1 MEKFV
6 KVVAVILL
14 IGGIIRSLV
23 NIEYALTGI
32 FSSIAAFTLLYG
44 FGMILGSVQRMEQSL
59 SSLAEILRMKER
71 EKSCSSAANNNLS
84 QKQTASQNTASQK
97 EWICPHCGCK
107 NEYDPKRTWCKSC
120 YIERG
125 E

>member
-1 MEKFV
+1 MEKFI

-14 IGGIIRSLV
+14 IGGIIGSLV
-23 NIEYALTGI
+23 HIEYALTGI
-32 FSSIAAFTLLYG
+32 FTSVAAFTLLYG

-59 SSLAEILRMKER
+59 SSLAKILGREER

-84 QKQTASQNTASQK
+84 QKQTASQK